1 MEREQITTESRQHKR
16 QKCETTLVEKKTQIQ
31 QPNMAGWNEN
41 TKILYWKQKANMQD
55 LIETQKSTAE
65 EAFNEGFEKGL
76 EKAKLNGEIKG
87 EISKVKDFINFG
99 IEKKQIIEK
108 LKFLT
113 HEKVINKLES
123 NLQYISEHIGDTD
136 SQICEELGLLGD
148 LSDFE

>member
-1 MEREQITTESRQHKR
+1 MEREQTTTESRQHKR

-55 LIETQKSTAE
+55 LIETQELLKQE
-65 EAFNEGFEKGL
+65 EFQKGIEKGI
-76 EKAKLNGEIKG
+76 EKGKLKGEIKG
-87 EISKVKDFINFG
+87 EISKVKSLIKFKIA
-99 IEKKQIIEK
+99 EEEIIK
-108 LKFLT
+108 DLKFLT
-113 HEKVINKLES
+113 HQKVLDKLES